1 MDHLGESFPPGRGG
15 DNMFQSPPSQRPLV
29 LLLLKRL
36 CLVVLGTYLVIGLVS
51 AYRAWYQVHSL
62 NLKLTCFN
70 DHVTQYLDGRHDGT
84 PCRVMNG
91 STFETDL
98 VSYARTHIDVRL
110 ELVQGAN
117 SETLAFGTL
126 PGNEWGFWDPRTRQR
141 SFKTV
146 LTDEVL
152 NHFQPG
158 RAKLRATAVGRH
170 QWMRLPPPVVREIT
184 VELPAKNDKS

>member
-1 MDHLGESFPPGRGG
+1 
-15 DNMFQSPPSQRPLV
+15 MFQPLPSQRSFAFV
-29 LLLLKRL
+29 LLRRL
-36 CLVVLGTYLVIGLVS
+36 CFVVLSAYLVIGLIS
-51 AYRAWYQVHSL
+51 AYRAWYQVKSL
-62 NLKLTCFN
+62 ELRLEGSGSLFDPN
-70 DHVTQYLDGRHDGT
+70 DNRAEIVGG
-84 PCRVMNG
+84 VANG
-91 STFETDL
+91 SVFEADL

-110 ELVQGAN
+110 ELVQGTN

-158 RAKLRATAVGRH
+158 RAKLRATATGRH

-184 VELPAKNDKS
+184 VELPGKNEKS

>member
-1 MDHLGESFPPGRGG
+1 
-15 DNMFQSPPSQRPLV
+15 MFQSLPNQRPFALV
-29 LLLLKRL
+29 LLKRL
-36 CLVVLGTYLVIGLVS
+36 CLVVLSAFLVIGLIS

-62 NLKLTCFN
+62 NLRLTCFN
-70 DHVTQYLDGRHDGT
+70 GHVTRYLDGRRDDT

-91 STFETDL
+91 SGFEADL

-110 ELVQGAN
+110 ELVQGTNAQ
-117 SETLAFGTL
+117 TLTFGTL
-126 PGNEWGFWDPRTRQR
+126 PGNQWGFWDPRTRQR

-158 RAKLRATAVGRH
+158 RAKLRATATGRH
-170 QWMRLPPPVVREIT
+170 QWMRLPPPVVREMT
-184 VELPAKNDKS
+184 VELPGKYDKS

>member
-1 MDHLGESFPPGRGG
+1 
-15 DNMFQSPPSQRPLV
+15 MFQPLPSQRSFAFV
-29 LLLLKRL
+29 LLKRL
-36 CLVVLGTYLVIGLVS
+36 CLAVLSVYLVIGLIS
-51 AYRAWYQVHSL
+51 AYRAWYQVKSL
-62 NLKLTCFN
+62 DLRLQGFGSVYVPKDPRTEG
-70 DHVTQYLDGRHDGT
+70 VAG
-84 PCRVMNG
+84 VANG
-91 STFETDL
+91 SVFKADL

-110 ELVQGAN
+110 ELVQGTN
-117 SETLAFGTL
+117 SETLTFETL

-158 RAKLRATAVGRH
+158 RAKLRATATGRH

-184 VELPAKNDKS
+184 VELPRKNEKS

>member
-1 MDHLGESFPPGRGG
+1 
-15 DNMFQSPPSQRPLV
+15 MFQPLPSQRSFV
-29 LLLLKRL
+29 FVLLKRL
-36 CLVVLGTYLVIGLVS
+36 CLVVLSAYLVIGLIS
-51 AYRAWYQVHSL
+51 AYRAWYQVKSL
-62 NLKLTCFN
+62 DLRLEGSGSLFVPN
-70 DHVTQYLDGRHDGT
+70 DSRAEIVGG
-84 PCRVMNG
+84 VANG
-91 STFETDL
+91 SVFEADL

-110 ELVQGAN
+110 ELVQGTN
-117 SETLAFGTL
+117 SETLALGTL

-158 RAKLRATAVGRH
+158 RAKLRATATGRH

-184 VELPAKNDKS
+184 VELPGKNDKS